1 MVSKIVIIIP
11 NENKISLYQ
20 PYVEECEQFHKE
32 QINKFCYEVGITLT
46 GGQQENSHLGS
57 KELAQ
62 EGFCTILCDETP
74 TLTNMIIFLPNEISD
89 NQYNWFSKR
98 EEGLKRYNISILN
111 YTNSQEWELLDHT
124 TTKDPIIESLKKLL
138 EEKHV
143 SKGKIKQRTK
153 N

>member
-1 MVSKIVIIIP
+1 MTTKIVIIIP
-11 NENKISLYQ
+11 NENKISLSE

-32 QINKFCYEVGITLT
+32 QINKFCYEIGITLT
-46 GGQQENSHLGS
+46 EHQQENSHLGS
-57 KELAQ
+57 KELAI

-74 TLTNMIIFLPNEISD
+74 ILTNMIIFLPNEIGD
-89 NQYNWFSKR
+89 NQYNWFNKR
-98 EEGLKRYNISILN
+98 IEGLKRYNISIFN
-111 YTNSQEWELLDHT
+111 YTNSQEWELLDHAT
-124 TTKDPIIESLKKLL
+124 IKEPMIESLKKLL